1 MNVKPAK
8 ALDLCPRGR
17 SKKPVHFKRVSADV
31 RVSLRGGRAKI
42 YRARHINRHGRP
54 TSGRSASGDRP
65 IIPRNIH
72 VVPGPA
78 PAPSPNGLELTLST
92 SYGFLLSKTDPDS
105 NERRTAYKNRN
116 FCVATRGKVTGGK
129 LPALFHLPSHPTV
142 RRRKQT
148 SEHEHA
154 FFASHPTGGTG
165 GEGAAS
171 RRAQSDLGRQ
181 KENSGEQFLS
191 ASPFPP
197 DRFGFGLRRLV
208 RRSNPHQSIRRGIE
222 QARRGIAGGIPC
234 LPLLLL
240 RLFLPRSPP
249 PADLDSTGLVMAPAF
264 HSVMLGL

>member
-92 SYGFLLSKTDPDS
+92 SYGFLLSKTDPDL
-105 NERRTAYKNRN
+105 NERRTAYKNRI
-116 FCVATRGKVTGGK
+116 FFAWPPGGK
-129 LPALFHLPSHPTV
+129 L
-142 RRRKQT
+142 Q
-148 SEHEHA
+148 
-154 FFASHPTGGTG
+154 
-165 GEGAAS
+165 EGS
-171 RRAQSDLGRQ
+171 YRPY
-181 KENSGEQFLS
+181 FT
-191 ASPFPP
+191 F
-197 DRFGFGLRRLV
+197 RLT
-208 RRSNPHQSIRRGIE
+208 
-222 QARRGIAGGIPC
+222 
-234 LPLLLL
+234 
-240 RLFLPRSPP
+240 PR
-249 PADLDSTGLVMAPAF
+249 
-264 HSVMLGL
+264 